1 MRTTLASPPA
11 DLIDALTELH
21 GVTITVRH
29 PLHDA
34 AMRLMDTPGV
44 TVVIDPSAPPCERF
58 LQASHGQP
66 WRVSDRM
73 CPECERVGVR
83 A

>member
-1 MRTTLASPPA
+1 VK
-11 DLIDALTELH
+11 DLLDALGELR

-29 PLHDA
+29 PLNDGA
-34 AMRLMDTPGV
+34 ARLMTTLGV
-44 TVVIDPSAPPCERF
+44 TVVIDPEAEPCAQF
-58 LQASHGQP
+58 LQPSHGRP

-73 CPECERVGVR
+73 CPECRE